1 MAQDKNFLTRAF
13 DALVAG
19 RERQARRYV
28 ERYDQTYGKL
38 NRKLT
43 ER

>member
-1 MAQDKNFLTRAF
+1 MGQDKNFLTRAF

-28 ERYDQTYGKL
+28 EQYDRTYGKL

-43 ER
+43 DR